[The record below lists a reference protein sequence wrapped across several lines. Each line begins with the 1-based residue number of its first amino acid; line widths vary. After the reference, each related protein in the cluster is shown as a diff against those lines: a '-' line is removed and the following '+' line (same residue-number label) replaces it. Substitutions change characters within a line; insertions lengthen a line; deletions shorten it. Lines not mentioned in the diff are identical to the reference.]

1 MDSLSF
7 YQLIH
12 QSIEFFMHLFNGN
25 LEGLNEFNS
34 LTGEWMADDAVAL
47 LTVALLSNDARG
59 DPVESRMDSGMVK
72 DGDAKRDLVILCL
85 TDFWS

>member
-1 MDSLSF
+1 
-7 YQLIH
+7 
-12 QSIEFFMHLFNGN
+12 
-25 LEGLNEFNS
+25 
-34 LTGEWMADDAVAL
+34 MADDAVAL

-85 TDFWS
+85 TDF